1 MSSQF
6 NCQWGELDREGS
18 KINIQEEIYTVSEI
32 NEALRQNLESEF
44 PSVNIIGEIANFKA
58 HSSGHFYF
66 TLRDERSLIRAVLF
80 RNYVKNLSFGPDD
93 GMMVYAQGRITHFSP
108 QGMTE
113 LITYYMEPAGR
124 GELEL
129 KMRRLLEK
137 FEREGLLD
145 PEKKRP
151 IPEYPERI
159 AIITSATGSVIK
171 DITDTLGRRWPV
183 AELIHIHTDV
193 QGSGAVKSVSE
204 AFDKLNDM
212 ENIDLVILARGG
224 GSIEDLWT
232 FNTEAV
238 AISVAN
244 SKYPVITGI
253 GHETDTTVADYVS
266 DLRAAT
272 PTAAAELSVPSIQD
286 VANSI
291 DTRMEQL
298 RKGCLRESRRR
309 IQLVEYLLSSN
320 VFPAVIYKLERSGL
334 MLDDKIERLAQWWP
348 WHRREKTD
356 DISKGIQSIERSID
370 NKNGY
375 LRKRLGGLA
384 EALFA
389 RNPKV
394 FVKTSLETLKNYLYL
409 IRANT
414 ERGLNYSIKELD
426 GKIRAL
432 NTLNPGNVLKRG
444 YAICTKS
451 NSNEIIKS
459 VTAVNEGESVLVN
472 LYRGGI
478 ECEVKGKRGESKWL
492 KNH

>member
-1 MSSQF
+1 
-6 NCQWGELDREGS
+6 
-18 KINIQEEIYTVSEI
+18 
-32 NEALRQNLESEF
+32 
-44 PSVNIIGEIANFKA
+44 
-58 HSSGHFYF
+58 
-66 TLRDERSLIRAVLF
+66 
-80 RNYVKNLSFGPDD
+80 
-93 GMMVYAQGRITHFSP
+93 
-108 QGMTE
+108 
-113 LITYYMEPAGR
+113 MEPAGR

-129 KMRRLLEK
+129 KMKRLLEK
-137 FEREGLLD
+137 FDREGLVD
-145 PEKKRP
+145 PENMRQ

-159 AIITSATGSVIK
+159 AVITSATGSVIR
-171 DITDTLGRRWPV
+171 DITNTLGRRWPV

-193 QGSGAVKSVSE
+193 QGSGAVESVSE

-212 ENIDLVILARGG
+212 DKIDLVILARGG

-232 FNTEAV
+232 FNTERV
-238 AISVAN
+238 ARAVAN

-253 GHETDTTVADYVS
+253 GHETDTTVVDYVS

-272 PTAAAELSVPSIQD
+272 PTAAAELSAPSIQD
-286 VANSI
+286 VANNL
-291 DTRMEQL
+291 DVRMKQL

-334 MLDDKIERLAQWWP
+334 LLDDKIERLAQWWP

-370 NKNGY
+370 KKHGY
-375 LRKRLGGLA
+375 FRKRLGDLA

-394 FVKTSLETLKNYLYL
+394 FVKTSLETLKNFLYL
-409 IRANT
+409 IRTNT

-432 NTLNPGNVLKRG
+432 KTLNPGKVLKRG
-444 YAICTKS
+444 YAICTKRDS
-451 NSNEIIKS
+451 AEILKS
-459 VTAVNEGESVLVN
+459 VTAVNEGENILVHF
-472 LYRGGI
+472 YRGEI

-492 KNH
+492 KNR